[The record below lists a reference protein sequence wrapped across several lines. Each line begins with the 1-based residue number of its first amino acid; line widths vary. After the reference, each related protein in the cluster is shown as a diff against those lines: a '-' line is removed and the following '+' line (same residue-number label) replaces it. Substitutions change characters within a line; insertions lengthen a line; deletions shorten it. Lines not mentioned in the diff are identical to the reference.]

1 MRKYLAVLLLLAT
14 GGMAFATSY
23 NEIPFIPMSPESL
36 GSGGSEI
43 SDARGWDALF
53 TNPAGFS
60 RDPSAFTLSSSTAWV
75 YARPDQL
82 VNLVGQMASGASSSS
97 ALINFMNNQV
107 TAGGIGAGASWGI
120 GYVGGGLGLGAALVL
135 DSVLNGPSL
144 LGVAGDPRTGNG
156 NGLTATLGFIGGLA
170 IPFDVAGFK
179 VHAGGDVRP
188 MIRVHTLLTN
198 SVAVSMLNA
207 LANGN
212 DVLATLGTA
221 PALYGVGIG
230 IDLGAIAELGWFT
243 VGLTIRDLGG
253 TQFRY
258 NTAQFDVVENTLSSS
273 LQFPTTGSLASDQW
287 VIPMDIG
294 IGTTFHPDL
303 GTLANVV
310 DPSVSVEM
318 RNLVGAL
325 AGQTSPWTVLHIG
338 LETRLFSFFTLRTG
352 LNQGY
357 LTAGAGVKF
366 LVFDLNFAVFTREL
380 GVHVGDK
387 PLSGMTI
394 DSSIRW

>member
-1 MRKYLAVLLLLAT
+1 MRRYLAALVLLLC
-14 GGMAFATSY
+14 GGMAFAETFD
-23 NEIPFIPMSPESL
+23 EIPFAPMGPTAL
-36 GSGGSEI
+36 GKGGTEI

-53 TNPAGFS
+53 SNPAGFS
-60 RDPSAFTLSSSTAWV
+60 RDPSAFTLSSTTAWV
-75 YARPDQL
+75 YSRPDELLGLAGQL
-82 VNLVGQMASGASSSS
+82 ASGTGSSSS
-97 ALINFMNNQV
+97 LINFMNNQV
-107 TAGGIGAGASWGI
+107 THGGIGAGASWGI
-120 GYVGGGLGLGAALVL
+120 GYVGGGLGLGAAFVL
-135 DSVLNGPSL
+135 DSVMAGPSL
-144 LGVAGDPRTGNG
+144 LGAAGDPQLGLG
-156 NGLTATLGFIGGLA
+156 SGLTATLGFVGGLA
-170 IPFDVAGFK
+170 IPFEVAGFK

-198 SVAVSMLNA
+198 AVAVNMLNA

-243 VGLTIRDLGG
+243 VGLSIRDLGG

-258 NTAQFDVVENTLSSS
+258 NTTDFSVVEGTLSSS

-294 IGTTFHPDL
+294 VGVTFHPDF
-303 GTLANVV
+303 GTFNNVV
-310 DPSVSVEM
+310 DPSASLEV
-318 RNLVGAL
+318 RNVVGAL
-325 AGQTSPWTVLHIG
+325 AGDASFWSLLHFGIDA
-338 LETRLFSFFTLRTG
+338 RLASFFTLRTG

-357 LTAGAGVKF
+357 LTAGMGVRF

-380 GVHVGDK
+380 GQHLGDR